1 MAPHR
6 GGAIRKE
13 LELEDLEAQARLV
26 LDEAALEKEPLLT
39 SSSFLEDGNENG
51 KSGAPALCRLEVAI
65 GGMTCTACSTSVE
78 KAVLRIDGVSSA
90 TVALLQNKADVKFDP
105 RTCKED
111 AIKEAIEDAGFDAEI
126 LSRTFMIDLVGNGN
140 AAPPSKL
147 TTTEKFKVGGM
158 TCTACVNSVEGVLAK
173 LPGVK
178 RVAVALATEMGE
190 VEFDPKAVQRR
201 QIIET
206 IEDAG
211 FEAEL
216 IESEE
221 RDKVIL
227 TIGGMFEDDGTQVGE
242 LLSKLKGVRD
252 FTLDVLLE
260 RAVVMYDPEVLKL
273 RDIVHGIENAGAGRY
288 KVVLPNPYTSYS
300 PDKSKEVSSALRL
313 FIASLAFSIPVF
325 FITVVC
331 PHVPF
336 AYRLLLIHCGPFL
349 MGDWMKWL
357 LVTPVQFIIG
367 KKFYLG
373 AYHSLRSGSANM
385 DVLVTLGTTSAYV
398 YSVGAIFYGAFTGFH
413 GRTYFETTTML
424 FTFVLLGKYLEVLAK
439 GKTSEA
445 IGKLLELAPTTAMLV
460 TADSEKETEIDA
472 QLIQKGDR
480 LKVVPGSKI
489 PADGFVVEGS
499 SHVNEGMITGE
510 AALVDKSV
518 GDNVIG
524 GTINVN
530 GLLYIEA
537 VKVGRDAALAKIVN
551 LVENAQMCK
560 APIQKF
566 ADYVSSIFVPV
577 VVVLALSTWI
587 CWYLAGVLELY
598 PDSWMPD
605 GTNHFVFALM
615 FGIAVLV
622 IACPCALGLATPT
635 AVMVATG
642 VGASN
647 GILIKGGDALERAH
661 QIQCVVFDKTGTLTN
676 GRPSVTTAKA
686 FNGMTLSEM
695 LAFAAAAEAGS
706 EHPLARAVLDY
717 AYHHLVFGGVPSTPK
732 SPSRTRDFSWV
743 KKCSDFKA
751 LPGQGVSCIVE
762 GQIVLVGNTKLV
774 TEQGIP
780 IPQQAANYLREVE
793 ERARTG
799 VLVTVGHDL
808 RGILAVSDPLKRE
821 AAIVV
826 EGLNQMGIRTLMVTG
841 DNWTTARAV
850 SKEVGI
856 KECMGEVLPG
866 GKAEVVKSLQSDGTV
881 VAMVGDGINDSPAL
895 AAADVGMAIGAGT
908 DIAIE
913 AADYVLMRSNLEDVI
928 TAIDLSRKTFARIR
942 LNYVFAMG
950 YNVVAIPVAAGVLY
964 PFFSISLPPWMA
976 GAAMAMSSV
985 SVIGCS
991 LLLRLYRR
999 PRLTEILDF
1008 QPQHRSRQ

>member
-1 MAPHR
+1 
-6 GGAIRKE
+6 
-13 LELEDLEAQARLV
+13 
-26 LDEAALEKEPLLT
+26 
-39 SSSFLEDGNENG
+39 
-51 KSGAPALCRLEVAI
+51 
-65 GGMTCTACSTSVE
+65 MTCTACSTSVE

-126 LSRTFMIDLVGNGN
+126 LSRTFMIDL
-140 AAPPSKL
+140 
-147 TTTEKFKVGGM
+147 VGGM

-227 TIGGMFEDDGTQVGE
+227 TIE
-242 LLSKLKGVRD
+242 
-252 FTLDVLLE
+252 
-260 RAVVMYDPEVLKL
+260 
-273 RDIVHGIENAGAGRY
+273 
-288 KVVLPNPYTSYS
+288 
-300 PDKSKEVSSALRL
+300 
-313 FIASLAFSIPVF
+313 IPVF

-717 AYHHLVFGGVPSTPK
+717 AYHHL
-732 SPSRTRDFSWV
+732 
-743 KKCSDFKA
+743 KCSDFKA